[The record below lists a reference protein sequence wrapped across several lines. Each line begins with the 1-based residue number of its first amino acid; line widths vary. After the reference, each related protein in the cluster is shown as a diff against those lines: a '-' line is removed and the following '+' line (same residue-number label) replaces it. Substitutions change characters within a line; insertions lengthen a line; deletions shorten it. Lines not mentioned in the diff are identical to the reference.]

1 MAMIQKIR
9 DNSLLTLIVIGG
21 AVFAFILTDFLSSNP
36 GSKID
41 NSVGSF
47 EGVEI
52 TNEDFRAEREKIVF
66 LTNPGQNFSSVQDFQ
81 KGQYTNQTWNSIL
94 RDRFLLNECKE
105 LGITI
110 TGNEEEDMLAGQQ
123 PSPFFVN
130 YLFGGQSKY
139 EQNRQQISSDPSNFA
154 KFAYLGQRNQ
164 QGQVVNEIPLGQ
176 NAYWVKD
183 FGVKLRIQD
192 KFQRILSSCFY
203 TTSSLAKDEFVS
215 NNSTKDV
222 QIAYVNLNTIS
233 DSSANPTDS
242 DIKAAYNELKSQ
254 FVKKEETR
262 KLLFAK
268 FDLQPSQTDRSNV
281 IKSVASLK
289 QTLIE
294 EKESKLFI
302 KNESETTIDLNFYKK
317 GEFTDKTAGID
328 TLMFNLNKGDVYGPF
343 TNPAQSK
350 FGVAKVLD
358 VKLLADS
365 AKINS
370 FLISPMTWY
379 EKIVTDPQDQK
390 QAADFR
396 KAYREGADSLAALI
410 KANPASIA
418 TIPKDFWLDTVAIQK
433 KGNIGWIQTNFFEF
447 GKNFNDSVFF
457 GKTGD
462 VKVVPVSFQKNQQF
476 LSILHIEKFGEKVK
490 KMQIGVI
497 TKNVTPGDE
506 TLDEYMGK
514 ANQVAFALK
523 DGFKI
528 TSLRDSL
535 QFVVDSL
542 DVTGSTFSLRGV
554 LDSRK
559 VINWAFN
566 TELNQPSNV
575 FTTPNSYLVAIVTDE
590 NSSEYKSLDD
600 ETVKYTCED
609 HARRSK
615 QRKEVLK
622 NFPEVTA
629 ENITQFPSLYKG
641 GLVNNSSAV
650 KIKQGVSQFSRESKV
665 TGAIAGLNAGEVSE
679 IIEGEYGVYVI
690 YVAKENNAE
699 ITEDNTF
706 EVEKNQIKGTT
717 QRIGGLLL
725 DEYVTEKS
733 DLSDN
738 RKTLR

>member
-268 FDLQPSQTDRSNV
+268 FDLQPSQ
-281 IKSVASLK
+281 
-289 QTLIE
+289 IE
-294 EKESKLFI
+294 C
-302 KNESETTIDLNFYKK
+302 N
-317 GEFTDKTAGID
+317 
-328 TLMFNLNKGDVYGPF
+328 
-343 TNPAQSK
+343 
-350 FGVAKVLD
+350 
-358 VKLLADS
+358 
-365 AKINS
+365 
-370 FLISPMTWY
+370 
-379 EKIVTDPQDQK
+379 
-390 QAADFR
+390 
-396 KAYREGADSLAALI
+396 
-410 KANPASIA
+410 
-418 TIPKDFWLDTVAIQK
+418 
-433 KGNIGWIQTNFFEF
+433 
-447 GKNFNDSVFF
+447 
-457 GKTGD
+457 
-462 VKVVPVSFQKNQQF
+462 
-476 LSILHIEKFGEKVK
+476 
-490 KMQIGVI
+490 
-497 TKNVTPGDE
+497 
-506 TLDEYMGK
+506 
-514 ANQVAFALK
+514 
-523 DGFKI
+523 
-528 TSLRDSL
+528 
-535 QFVVDSL
+535 
-542 DVTGSTFSLRGV
+542 
-554 LDSRK
+554 
-559 VINWAFN
+559 
-566 TELNQPSNV
+566 
-575 FTTPNSYLVAIVTDE
+575 
-590 NSSEYKSLDD
+590 
-600 ETVKYTCED
+600 
-609 HARRSK
+609 
-615 QRKEVLK
+615 
-622 NFPEVTA
+622 
-629 ENITQFPSLYKG
+629 
-641 GLVNNSSAV
+641 
-650 KIKQGVSQFSRESKV
+650 
-665 TGAIAGLNAGEVSE
+665 
-679 IIEGEYGVYVI
+679 
-690 YVAKENNAE
+690 
-699 ITEDNTF
+699 
-706 EVEKNQIKGTT
+706 
-717 QRIGGLLL
+717 
-725 DEYVTEKS
+725 
-733 DLSDN
+733 
-738 RKTLR
+738 